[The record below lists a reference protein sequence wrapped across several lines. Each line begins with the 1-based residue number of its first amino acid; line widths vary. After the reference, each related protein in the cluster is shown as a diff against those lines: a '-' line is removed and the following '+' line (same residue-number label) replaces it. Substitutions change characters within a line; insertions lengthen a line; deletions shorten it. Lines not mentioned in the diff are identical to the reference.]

1 MIKPPTLF
9 MALSAADLLWLDFL
23 QHALPDMDPPD
34 IAAKRKTELAEV
46 LATRP
51 DLSFERF
58 QIPWAAFWVHFV
70 WARVDSWVQ
79 SLTGFGELH
88 TKRKDHRT
96 FACLFG

>member
-79 SLTGFGELH
+79 SLTGVGELH